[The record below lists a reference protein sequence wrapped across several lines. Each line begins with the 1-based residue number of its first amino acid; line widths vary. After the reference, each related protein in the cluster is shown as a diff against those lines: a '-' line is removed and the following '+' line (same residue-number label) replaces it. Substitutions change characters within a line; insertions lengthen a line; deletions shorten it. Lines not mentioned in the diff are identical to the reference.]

1 MRKILF
7 LLFIFVFYTPSYSQ
21 DIKENEQS
29 SETMVSSNT
38 LEEKPTI
45 KKEGIIPSIKF
56 KNADIEIVISAIQEK
71 AIKDGKKIN
80 IVLTPNVKG
89 PVTISL
95 ENVDWQTA
103 LDVLLKTYG
112 YASIKYKDIIIVGTY
127 DEIKERE
134 TQEKERQGVESP
146 QIRVFKLKYIDAND
160 AKKLV
165 EPLLSPIG
173 KVSVLELTG
182 QAGWEFGQD
191 VTKRKRAKEGVVSR
205 TKVLIISDISRK
217 LEEIEDMLKEI
228 DIKPKQIL
236 IKAKIVEVSRDFLKD
251 IGLDWGTGQ
260 DGVSSGFS
268 QITLSSKDNSPTKS
282 LGGHIRSTSNTP
294 SVFRPKTEGLDI
306 VDTGLRLVFKKLT
319 GTEFEAIL
327 HALEEDVRTNVLSSP
342 VILTL
347 NNQEASILVG
357 EKFPI
362 IKTEVSTETNQI
374 IGGSLDRYQDI
385 GIQLNVVPQICGE
398 NEEFINMILHP
409 AVTSYFDTSKVTS
422 ASGIKLVEYPIIISR
437 EAETQVLIKD
447 GETIV
452 IGGLTKDVKSKQFTG
467 IPFLSK
473 IPIIGALFGTHTTDT
488 EKVDLLIFISANIVN
503 PGEILPEQITSLI
516 PVNVKSKSK

>member
-1 MRKILF
+1 MRKNFLF
-7 LLFIFVFYTPSYSQ
+7 FIFILIFSTMSYSQ
-21 DIKENEQS
+21 NTTEDIKKPS
-29 SETMVSSNT
+29 DAMVSQDTSVGN
-38 LEEKPTI
+38 LAMQ
-45 KKEGIIPSIKF
+45 KEGIIPSIKF
-56 KNADIEIVISAIQEK
+56 KEADIEVVISAIQEK
-71 AIKDGKKIN
+71 AVKDGKKIN
-80 IVLTPNVKG
+80 IVLTPKVKG

-134 TQEKERQGVESP
+134 TQDRERQGVESS
-146 QIRVFKLKYIDAND
+146 QIKVFKLKYLDAND
-160 AKKLV
+160 AKKLA

-173 KVSVLELTG
+173 KISVLEITG

-205 TKVLIISDISRK
+205 TKVLVISDISRK

-228 DIKPKQIL
+228 DVKPKQIL
-236 IKAKIVEVSRDFLKD
+236 IKAKIVEVSRDLLKD

-268 QITLSSKDNSPTKS
+268 QLTLSSKDNSPTKS
-282 LGGHIRSTSNTP
+282 LGGHILSTSNTP

-306 VDTGLRLVFKKLT
+306 LDTGLRLVFKKLT

-327 HALEEDVRTNVLSSP
+327 HALEEDVRSNVLSSP

-409 AVTSYFDTSKVTS
+409 AVTSYTSTSKVTS
-422 ASGIKLVEYPIIISR
+422 AQGVTLVEYPIIISR
-437 EAETQVLIKD
+437 EAETQILIKD

-452 IGGLTKDVKSKQFTG
+452 IGGLTKDIKSKQFTG
-467 IPFLSK
+467 IPFLSR
-473 IPIIGALFGTHTTDT
+473 IPIIGAIFGTHTTDT

-516 PVNVKSKSK
+516 PINIKSK